1 LVANGKASHGIA
13 IIGKAGAEGVAS
25 PFIASLGTR
34 QTFMRQTAALSA
46 PQVPAEPRHADY
58 PPLVL
63 PLRSRRLV
71 VRDFTSGDLGALHAY
86 AERREVTKHLLWG
99 PNTVE
104 QSRATLA
111 EFLNQQQVSPR
122 LRYDLALALPGGK
135 AIGGVS
141 LHLDDLRLGNAE
153 IGYVLHS
160 DYWGGGF
167 VSEAVRLVAEAAFA
181 QWPLNRLWARC
192 VSDNKASRRVLERMG
207 MRHEGTLLKAE
218 RLDDRWHDVLIYA
231 LLADEWQ
238 ASDG

>member
-1 LVANGKASHGIA
+1 
-13 IIGKAGAEGVAS
+13 
-25 PFIASLGTR
+25 
-34 QTFMRQTAALSA
+34 MRQTAALLPPVQTDTDA
-46 PQVPAEPRHADY
+46 QPLY
-58 PPLVL
+58 PPLSL

-71 VRDFTSGDLGALHAY
+71 IRDFTAGDLGALHGY

-111 EFLNQQQVSPR
+111 EFLNQQQASPR

-135 AIGGVS
+135 AIGGISV
-141 LHLDDLRLGNAE
+141 HLDDTRLGNAE

-167 VSEAVRLVAEAAFA
+167 VSEAVQLVSEAIFS

-192 VSDNKASRRVLERMG
+192 VDGNKASRRVLTRLG
-207 MRHEGTLLKAE
+207 MRHEGTLLRAE
-218 RLDDRWHDVLIYA
+218 RIDGEWHDVMMFA
-231 LLADEWQ
+231 LLAEEWRKDVDQ
-238 ASDG
+238 PPKSSSGFVAHSTT